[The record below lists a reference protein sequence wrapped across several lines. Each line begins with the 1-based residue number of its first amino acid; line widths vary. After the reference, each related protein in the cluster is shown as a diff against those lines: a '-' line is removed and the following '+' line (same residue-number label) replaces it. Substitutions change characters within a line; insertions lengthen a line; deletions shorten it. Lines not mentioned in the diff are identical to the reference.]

1 MCYGGSPDRRGHRP
15 ESGCRFD
22 LSWVRFPLLPPFSML
37 HWFAMLPTKFLWPSR
52 ESFVNEKFRRA
63 DTTWCPAAK
72 AGPRSCRHVIHARVS
87 STRPGVITSFGT
99 RSIPWEQSWPTLVS
113 RNSSSG
119 YISSRIWLS
128 SAVSAVGHGGQG
140 NTDRP
145 NPHDISP
152 SQRPFSKF
160 GNSKLECG
168 SVSYSGPRLT
178 GYKHSKCARGP
189 GTDAAAK
196 CNCSRAV

>member
-1 MCYGGSPDRRGHRP
+1 MSAIGPERYRTRVPFRCVMEGVRIDEDTALKAAAGLTCRGCDSHSFRHFRCCTGSL
-15 ESGCRFD
+15 C
-22 LSWVRFPLLPPFSML
+22 
-37 HWFAMLPTKFLWPSR
+37 
-52 ESFVNEKFRRA
+52 FR
-63 DTTWCPAAK
+63 
-72 AGPRSCRHVIHARVS
+72 
-87 STRPGVITSFGT
+87 
-99 RSIPWEQSWPTLVS
+99 PTLVS